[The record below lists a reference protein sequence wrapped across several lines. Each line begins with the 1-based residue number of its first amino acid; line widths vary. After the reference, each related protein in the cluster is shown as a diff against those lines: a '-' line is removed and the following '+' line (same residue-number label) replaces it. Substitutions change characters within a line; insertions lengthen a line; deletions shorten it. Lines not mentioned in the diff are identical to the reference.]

1 MAKIVIIDSGSGG
14 LNVLNECKKLLP
26 NEEFIYYADTPNAPY
41 GDKKQKELKS
51 IARSLVEKFSLE
63 YDPDIFVLA
72 CNTLTTNTISYL
84 RKIFPDKK
92 FVGTEPALK
101 PALKKYAKKDVLLF
115 ATHATIKKCKIHGIK
130 KIYIKNL
137 PKLIDEN
144 LDKLYSLNPIL
155 IKYLLKNKYKNIK
168 AIVLGCTHFIYLKN
182 NLNII
187 LGDDIEFFDNAKGV
201 AQRVKSLLN

>member
-26 NEEFIYYADTPNAPY
+26 KEEFIYYADTPNSPY
-41 GDKKQKELKS
+41 GDKKQKELKR
-51 IARSLVEKFSLE
+51 IAKSLVEKFSLE

-72 CNTLTTNTISYL
+72 CNTLTTNTIAFL
-84 RKIFPDKK
+84 RKSFPDKK

-101 PALKKYAKKDVLLF
+101 PALKKYKKKDILLF
-115 ATHATIKKCKIHGIK
+115 ATHATIKKCKIRGIK
-130 KIYIKNL
+130 KLYIKNL
-137 PKLIDEN
+137 PKLIDDN
-144 LDKLYSLNPIL
+144 LDELYSLNPIL

-182 NLNII
+182 NINII
-187 LGDDIEFFDNAKGV
+187 LGDNIEFFDNTKGV
-201 AQRVKSLLN
+201 AKRVKSLLN